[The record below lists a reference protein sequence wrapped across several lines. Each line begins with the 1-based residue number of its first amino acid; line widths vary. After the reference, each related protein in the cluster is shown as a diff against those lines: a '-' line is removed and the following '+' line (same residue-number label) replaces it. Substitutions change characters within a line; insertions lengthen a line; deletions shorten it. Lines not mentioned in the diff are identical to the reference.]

1 MSGDWR
7 DTLPEYAW
15 RVPELPEVETIRVTL
30 EPLLVG
36 RSIERAEILDE
47 RLTRPEPPEAVAQ
60 QLGGERIEA
69 VQRRGKYLLL
79 RLASGRVL
87 LVHLRMTG
95 SFRSEGGLHTRA
107 VLKLDDGTSVT
118 YRDVRRFGTWL
129 LLDEEDVEPYLAAR
143 LGAEPLERRFTLSRL
158 AGRRAP
164 VKAAILD
171 QRTVPGLGNI
181 YADEALWRARIHPL
195 RPAGSLDDEELKRLR
210 RGIREALRAGIAR
223 QGATL
228 SDYAAPDGSAGS
240 MQREFKVY
248 GRQGE
253 PCDRC
258 GTPIEKTRV
267 AGRGTWFCP
276 SCQS

>member
-1 MSGDWR
+1 M
-7 DTLPEYAW
+7 
-15 RVPELPEVETIRVTL
+15 PELPEVETIRTAL
-30 EPLLVG
+30 EPMLAG
-36 RSIERAEILDE
+36 RRIEQAEILDE

-60 QLGGERIEA
+60 QLTGEQIEA
-69 VQRRGKYLLL
+69 VERRGKYLLL
-79 RLASGRVL
+79 RFASGRVL

-95 SFRSEGGLHTRA
+95 SFRSEHDLHTRA
-107 VLKLDDGTSVT
+107 VLELDDGTTVT
-118 YRDVRRFGTWL
+118 YRDIRRFGTWL
-129 LLDEEDVEPYLAAR
+129 LLDAEDLEPYLAAR
-143 LGAEPLERRFTLSRL
+143 LGDEPLERRFTLARL

-195 RPAGSLDDEELKRLR
+195 RAAGSLDAEELGRLR

-228 SDYAAPDGSAGS
+228 RDYAAPDGVAGS

-248 GRQGE
+248 GRAGE
-253 PCDRC
+253 ACERC

-267 AGRGTWFCP
+267 GGRGTWYCP
-276 SCQS
+276 GCQH